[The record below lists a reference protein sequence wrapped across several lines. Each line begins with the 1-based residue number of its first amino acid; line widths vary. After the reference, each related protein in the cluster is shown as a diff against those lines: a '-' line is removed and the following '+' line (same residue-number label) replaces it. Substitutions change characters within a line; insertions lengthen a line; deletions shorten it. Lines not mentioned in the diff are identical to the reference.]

1 MYNNMVK
8 KKSDKRIEVSSKELK
23 VNLEKL
29 QQDVKKA
36 YESMK
41 KVLPSA
47 IKDAEVKKF
56 GNASHI
62 VLPKEYV
69 GKRATVLIKK

>member
-1 MYNNMVK
+1 MVK
-8 KKSDKRIEVSSKELK
+8 KSGKRIEVNSKELK
-23 VNLEKL
+23 INLEKL

-36 YESMK
+36 YETMK

-47 IKDAEVKKF
+47 IKDVEVKKF

-69 GKRATVLIKK
+69 GKKATILIKK

>member
-1 MYNNMVK
+1 MDEEK
-8 KKSDKRIEVSSKELK
+8 TDRRIEISSKELK
-23 VNLEKL
+23 INLEKL
-29 QQDVKKA
+29 QQDVKNA
-36 YESMK
+36 YETMK

-69 GKRATVLIKK
+69 GKKATVLIKK

>member
-1 MYNNMVK
+1 MKSK
-8 KKSDKRIEVSSKELK
+8 KEAKRIEISSKELK

-36 YESMK
+36 YETMK

-62 VLPKEYV
+62 VLPKEYT
-69 GKRATVLIKK
+69 GKKAIVLIKK

>member
-1 MYNNMVK
+1 MAKGKTTRRVE
-8 KKSDKRIEVSSKELK
+8 ISSKELRI
-23 VNLEKL
+23 NLEKL
-29 QQDVKKA
+29 QEDVKKA

-69 GKRATVLIKK
+69 GKKATVLIKK

>member
-1 MYNNMVK
+1 MDEEK
-8 KKSDKRIEVSSKELK
+8 TDRRIEISSKELK
-23 VNLEKL
+23 INLEKL
-29 QQDVKKA
+29 QQDVKNA
-36 YESMK
+36 YETMK
-41 KVLPSA
+41 RILPSA

-62 VLPKEYV
+62 VLPKEYI

>member
-1 MYNNMVK
+1 MVK
-8 KKSDKRIEVSSKELK
+8 KSNKRIEVSSKELK

-29 QQDVKKA
+29 QDDVKKA

-56 GNASHI
+56 GNAAHI

-69 GKRATVLIKK
+69 GKKATVLIKK

>member
-1 MYNNMVK
+1 MAK
-8 KKSDKRIEVSSKELK
+8 KKAERRIEVSSKELK

-36 YESMK
+36 YETMK

-47 IKDAEVKKF
+47 IKDVEVKKF
-56 GNASHI
+56 GNAAHI
-62 VLPKEYV
+62 VLPKEYT